1 MTLPADLNKIIKQL
15 SNNLDGRVDGLVK
28 AIENYQLQYE
38 NAILK
43 AKFELDRGYLTKST
57 KNFLKAQGIDLSKKW
72 KQISEDY
79 VNDYDQV
86 GKTQID
92 FNKELKIDVA
102 LAFTDITI
110 INKLKAI
117 DLEVMYQ
124 QGALLDSLIKKQL
137 INAVALGSKFQD
149 TVDNLATD
157 LLGAGEKTGQLARFA
172 DTYMRTSMFGL
183 SRAIDKEIYDDAI
196 PASQS
201 AEQKYLYAGPIDNK
215 TREFCIEHVGETF
228 TESEIEQFPDENDS
242 GLDPWF
248 SPGGWNCRHRLIPV
262 DE

>member
-1 MTLPADLNKIIKQL
+1 
-15 SNNLDGRVDGLVK
+15 
-28 AIENYQLQYE
+28 
-38 NAILK
+38 
-43 AKFELDRGYLTKST
+43 
-57 KNFLKAQGIDLSKKW
+57 
-72 KQISEDY
+72 
-79 VNDYDQV
+79 
-86 GKTQID
+86 
-92 FNKELKIDVA
+92 
-102 LAFTDITI
+102 
-110 INKLKAI
+110 
-117 DLEVMYQ
+117 MYQ